1 MKKLL
6 SFVASLTLVA
16 IIAGS
21 IWVVLNR
28 QYLQDQYMV
37 AQFKPNAA
45 ITTLVQN
52 TKFSSQGTFY
62 FYATHPELNTAEKFN
77 ESCEKQE
84 AGSAILGCY
93 TNGRIYIYDVPDE
106 RLNGIEEVTAAHEML
121 HAAYARLSDEERARV
136 DRLLETAY
144 TRLKTTELEKR
155 MKYYDHTEPGE
166 SLNELHSILPTEF
179 RDLGPE
185 LEEYYK
191 KYFDDRSLIVSFHE
205 KYQQVFHDLEMQS
218 ANLKTQLDQ
227 LNAQIATRTDSYEA
241 SRTSLEAEAAALD
254 SSYQSLNRSDA
265 AAVNAYNAR
274 VQAYNAQLASLRAA
288 YEEITYLVAEYNQ
301 LVKQYNSV
309 VTSQRELNQK
319 IDSTTPPAPSKQ
331 L

>member
-6 SFVASLTLVA
+6 SLVASLFLIA

-37 AQFKPNAA
+37 SQYNPDAA
-45 ITTLVQN
+45 ILTLVKN
-52 TKFSSQGTFY
+52 TKLSSQGTFY
-62 FYATHPELNTAEKFN
+62 FYATHPEVNTAQEFN
-77 ESCEKQE
+77 QACQKQE
-84 AGSAILGCY
+84 TGSAILGCY
-93 TNGRIYIYDVPDE
+93 SNGRIYVYDVPDE
-106 RLNGIEEVTAAHEML
+106 RLSGIEEVTAAHEML
-121 HAAYARLSDEERARV
+121 HAAYARLGDEERARV

-144 TRLKTTELEKR
+144 AHLKTPELETR
-155 MKYYDHTEPGE
+155 MKYYDHAEPGE

-191 KYFDDRSLIVSFHE
+191 KYFTDRLAIVLFHE
-205 KYQQVFHDLEMQS
+205 KYQQVFHDLEAQS
-218 ANLKTQLDQ
+218 ARLKTQLDQ
-227 LNAQIATRTDSYEA
+227 LNSTIEGKTADYEA
-241 SRTSLEAEAAALD
+241 SRVSLQVEGASLENA
-254 SSYQSLNRSDA
+254 YQSLDRTSA
-265 AAVNAYNAR
+265 SEVNAYNAR
-274 VQAYNAQLASLRAA
+274 VQSYNGQLAYLRAA
-288 YEEITYLVAEYNQ
+288 YNEITSLVAQYNE

-319 IDSTTPPAPSKQ
+319 IDSTAPPSQP